1 MENRYVIDTVG
12 LINYFNVFFEEREI
26 LSPETRKKIDLCFDK
41 YINSHKLIIPS
52 IVLLEIFRK
61 FLISEEKARQFYYEI
76 YVQINENE
84 NIEIKAIEKEVLEI
98 FEKLNDFD
106 MEHNDKLIYSSAIQ
120 LNCSLI
126 SNDPIIIRYNNKRK
140 FITSIIF

>member
-12 LINYFNVFFEEREI
+12 LINYFNVFFNEKNI
-26 LSPETRKKIDLCFDK
+26 LSTETRRKIDLCFDK
-41 YINSHKLIIPS
+41 FLSSHKLVIPS
-52 IVLLEIFRK
+52 IVILEIFRK
-61 FLISEEKARQFYYEI
+61 FLVTEEKSKNFYYEVYLGI
-76 YVQINENE
+76 VNNP
-84 NIEIKAIEKEVLEI
+84 NIEIKPLEKEVLEV
-98 FEKLNDFD
+98 FESLNDFD

-120 LNCSLI
+120 LNSVLI